1 MYSLCFVY
9 CEGSEYL
16 TSGIYLLFIKTL
28 ASLAVASLISL
39 TTPVFADDVIAEYL
53 TWLDAKDTVSSKGV
67 MLSSFG
73 AILAQDRANYH
84 RFGVRQELDTS
95 DPIFSDKDMRAKLPQ
110 LYKAGSPVEAY
121 ILHDVISGV
130 GHYVLV
136 RVHGKGGQVTHVNV
150 YEGAG

>member
-1 MYSLCFVY
+1 M
-9 CEGSEYL
+9 
-16 TSGIYLLFIKTL
+16 
-28 ASLAVASLISL
+28 SL
-39 TTPVFADDVIAEYL
+39 TTPVLADDIIAEYL

-67 MLSSFG
+67 TLSSFG

-84 RFGVRQELDTS
+84 RFGIRQELDTS
-95 DPIFSDKDMRAKLPQ
+95 DPIFGDPKMRAKLPK
-110 LYKAGSPVEAY
+110 LYEDGRNVEAY
-121 ILHDVISGV
+121 ILHDVLSGV